1 MVDARPAAATDV
13 RFAVERTFAVRG
25 RLIEGS
31 GKAHSS
37 WLGVW
42 AALEEAGI
50 SMDILCIVLMIPFG
64 AVVSVV
70 MRNILGLRTFGFFL
84 PMLIAIG
91 ATRTGLGWAIA
102 AFLFVIGAVYLFRL
116 VAEPLRLLH
125 FPRLAVILT
134 STVLAIIGPA
144 AEGALTGNVNL
155 AHVTFLPI
163 VALTIATEQ
172 FSTIIEEEGSLE
184 VLKVT
189 GANLGPQEAWLVLR
203 GLRTLTLRVRRQCE
217 NGLSIARWLVDHPKV
232 ARVLYPGLPS
242 HPQHELASALFG
254 ERGYGGMISFELA
267 GARQEDVFR
276 FFEALRLCLPAT
288 TLGDVCT
295 LVLYPAHSSHRAV
308 SPGERARIGIGDGL
322 VRMSVGIEAVED
334 LVDDL
339 AQALSVV

>member
-1 MVDARPAAATDV
+1 MPFYRGDLPMVDARPAAATDV

-134 STVLAIIGPA
+134 STVLAIIGLA
-144 AEGALTGNVNL
+144 AVGALTGNVNL

-163 VALTIATEQ
+163 VVLTIATEQ

-189 GANLGPQEAWLVLR
+189 GMTILAISLSFVVMSNYALQRFVLTFPESF
-203 GLRTLTLRVRRQCE
+203 LIL
-217 NGLSIARWLVDHPKV
+217 ILVDILV
-232 ARVLYPGLPS
+232 GSWTGMRRSSPG
-242 HPQHELASALFG
+242 Q
-254 ERGYGGMISFELA
+254 
-267 GARQEDVFR
+267 
-276 FFEALRLCLPAT
+276 
-288 TLGDVCT
+288 DVCG
-295 LVLYPAHSSHRAV
+295 P
-308 SPGERARIGIGDGL
+308 
-322 VRMSVGIEAVED
+322 
-334 LVDDL
+334 
-339 AQALSVV
+339 